1 MPEFKIKEMIKPLL
15 WGAICGAI
23 LTIPK
28 LSDSDDI
35 ESRGVWI
42 PAFAG
47 MTNKTQ
53 RVPVMPVPDLA
64 RDDGS
69 GIQSMVMPVSSGK
82 SLNLGFN

>member
-53 RVPVMPVPDLA
+53 RVPVMPDLI
-64 RDDGS
+64 RH
-69 GIQSMVMPVSSGK
+69 PVNGDVG
-82 SLNLGFN
+82 LLGQIAQFRVN